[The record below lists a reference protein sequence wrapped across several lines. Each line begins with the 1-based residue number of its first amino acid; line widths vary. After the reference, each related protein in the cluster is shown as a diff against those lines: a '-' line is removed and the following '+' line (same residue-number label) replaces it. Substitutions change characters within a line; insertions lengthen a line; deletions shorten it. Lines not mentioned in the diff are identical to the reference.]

1 MNWAISNLTGSNRV
15 SRAILVRYSQV
26 PLAEAESTPQ
36 TPSSSSSSSSKSHE
50 TSSLSFA
57 ATFLHASR
65 HVPGRAVP
73 RGNHNNNN
81 NSNNNNSH
89 HPQHQHHHHQG
100 NAATAATAVAATQ
113 LSLPLDV
120 EETVTCFCR

>member
-36 TPSSSSSSSSKSHE
+36 TPSSSSSSKSHE
-50 TSSLSFA
+50 TSSSSFA

-65 HVPGRAVP
+65 HVPGRAVQ
-73 RGNHNNNN
+73 RGGHNNGHHNNNN
-81 NSNNNNSH
+81 NH
-89 HPQHQHHHHQG
+89 HT
-100 NAATAATAVAATQ
+100 NAAAATSSAATAAAATQ
-113 LSLPLDV
+113 ISLPLDV
-120 EETVTCFCR
+120 EDTVTCFCR

>member
-36 TPSSSSSSSSKSHE
+36 TPSASSTTTNQTSSSSSSS
-50 TSSLSFA
+50 SFA

-73 RGNHNNNN
+73 R
-81 NSNNNNSH
+81 
-89 HPQHQHHHHQG
+89 
-100 NAATAATAVAATQ
+100 NAATNNHNSTAAATTTTAATTQ
-113 LSLPLDV
+113 ISLPLDV

>member
-36 TPSSSSSSSSKSHE
+36 TPSASSTATNQTTSSSSSS
-50 TSSLSFA
+50 SFA

-73 RGNHNNNN
+73 RNSANHSH
-81 NSNNNNSH
+81 NSTT
-89 HPQHQHHHHQG
+89 
-100 NAATAATAVAATQ
+100 AATAATQ
-113 LSLPLDV
+113 ISLPLDV

>member
-26 PLAEAESTPQ
+26 PLADAESVPQ
-36 TPSSSSSSSSKSHE
+36 TPSSSSTATNQTSSSS
-50 TSSLSFA
+50 SSSFA
-57 ATFLHASR
+57 ATFLHSSSR

-73 RGNHNNNN
+73 RNPTTNHNNN
-81 NSNNNNSH
+81 NSNNNHNH
-89 HPQHQHHHHQG
+89 HST
-100 NAATAATAVAATQ
+100 TAASTQ
-113 LSLPLDV
+113 ISLPLDV

>member
-36 TPSSSSSSSSKSHE
+36 TPSASSTATNQTSSSSSS
-50 TSSLSFA
+50 SFA

-73 RGNHNNNN
+73 RNAANHNH
-81 NSNNNNSH
+81 NS
-89 HPQHQHHHHQG
+89 
-100 NAATAATAVAATQ
+100 TAATAATQ

>member
-36 TPSSSSSSSSKSHE
+36 TPSSSSTVTNQTTSSSSS
-50 TSSLSFA
+50 SFA

-73 RGNHNNNN
+73 RNAASTHNHN
-81 NSNNNNSH
+81 ST
-89 HPQHQHHHHQG
+89 
-100 NAATAATAVAATQ
+100 AVTAATQ
-113 LSLPLDV
+113 ISLPLDV

>member
-36 TPSSSSSSSSKSHE
+36 TPSASSTTTTNPTSSSSSSS
-50 TSSLSFA
+50 SFA

-73 RGNHNNNN
+73 RNAAN
-81 NSNNNNSH
+81 
-89 HPQHQHHHHQG
+89 HQHHHHNH
-100 NAATAATAVAATQ
+100 NAAAATAATQ

>member
-26 PLAEAESTPQ
+26 PLADAAESVPQ
-36 TPSSSSSSSSKSHE
+36 TPSSSSTATNQTSSSSSA
-50 TSSLSFA
+50 SSSFA
-57 ATFLHASR
+57 ATFLHGPR

-73 RGNHNNNN
+73 RNNNHN
-81 NSNNNNSH
+81 H
-89 HPQHQHHHHQG
+89 HT
-100 NAATAATAVAATQ
+100 ATPATQ
-113 LSLPLDV
+113 ISLPLDV

>member
-26 PLAEAESTPQ
+26 PLADAESTPQ
-36 TPSSSSSSSSKSHE
+36 TPSSSSSSKSHD
-50 TSSLSFA
+50 SAASSFA
-57 ATFLHASR
+57 STFLHPSR

-73 RGNHNNNN
+73 RGNNNNN
-81 NSNNNNSH
+81 NNNNH
-89 HPQHQHHHHQG
+89 HPHHSHHQHHH
-100 NAATAATAVAATQ
+100 ATATAASNVAASAQ

>member
-36 TPSSSSSSSSKSHE
+36 TPSASSTATNQ
-50 TSSLSFA
+50 TSNSFA
-57 ATFLHASR
+57 AAFLHASR

-73 RGNHNNNN
+73 RNTATATHNHN
-81 NSNNNNSH
+81 STTT
-89 HPQHQHHHHQG
+89 
-100 NAATAATAVAATQ
+100 ATTGTQ
-113 LSLPLDV
+113 ISLPLDV

>member
-26 PLAEAESTPQ
+26 PLADAESTPQ
-36 TPSSSSSSSSKSHE
+36 TPSSSSSKSHE
-50 TSSLSFA
+50 SSSSSFA

-73 RGNHNNNN
+73 RGNNNNN
-81 NSNNNNSH
+81 H
-89 HPQHQHHHHQG
+89 HPHHHH
-100 NAATAATAVAATQ
+100 ATATAASSAVAATQ
-113 LSLPLDV
+113 ISLPLDV
-120 EETVTCFCR
+120 EETVTCFCKFFNERMNLN

>member
-26 PLAEAESTPQ
+26 PLADAESAPQ
-36 TPSSSSSSSSKSHE
+36 TPS
-50 TSSLSFA
+50 TSSTATNQTPSSTSSSFA
-57 ATFLHASR
+57 ATFLHSSSR

-73 RGNHNNNN
+73 RNATTNTNNNHN
-81 NSNNNNSH
+81 H
-89 HPQHQHHHHQG
+89 HST
-100 NAATAATAVAATQ
+100 TAAATQ
-113 LSLPLDV
+113 ISLPLDV